1 MPVAALLAVLVAALL
16 HASWNLVLKSSSE
29 RLVAATAQTVLAGI
43 VFLPVVIWRGFPFEV
58 ATYLLASSVVQVVY
72 LYALATAYDK
82 ADLSF
87 VYPIARGS
95 APVLIAL
102 GALIGLSDPVQGLG
116 WLALAL
122 ICGGVVTLGLSA
134 PTHHGVGW
142 SLLTGLLIAA
152 YVTIDGAGVRRT
164 GDVLAYTSALFIIT
178 AVMLVPL
185 VLVARGRLVIR
196 DAIRAEWTRHLFA
209 GVASLASYGLLLFA
223 SRLAPLSLVS
233 AARETA
239 VVFATFGGWWFLDER
254 VGRARAMAA
263 AVITA
268 GVVVLALS
276 R

>member
-1 MPVAALLAVLVAALL
+1 MAV
-16 HASWNLVLKSSSE
+16 
-29 RLVAATAQTVLAGI
+29 TAQTVLAGV

-58 ATYLLASSVVQVVY
+58 VGYLMASSVVQVVY
-72 LYALATAYDK
+72 VYALAAAYDK

-102 GALIGLSDPVQGLG
+102 GALAGLSDPVQGLG

-122 ICGGVVTLGLSA
+122 ICGGVVALGFSA
-134 PTHHGVGW
+134 PTRTGVGW
-142 SLLTGLLIAA
+142 SLLTGLLIAV
-152 YVTIDGAGVRRT
+152 YITIDGAGVRNT
-164 GDVLAYTSALFIIT
+164 ADVLAYTSALFSIT
-178 AVMLVPL
+178 AIMLVPL
-185 VLVARGRLVIR
+185 VVVARRRRVIR
-196 DAIRAEWTRHLFA
+196 DALRAEWIRHLTA

-239 VVFATFGGWWFLDER
+239 VVFATLGGWWLLHER
-254 VGRARAMAA
+254 VGRTRALAA
-263 AVITA
+263 AVITV
-268 GVVVLALS
+268 GVLVLALS